1 MEEETPA
8 VTEDETPPV
17 MTTPEVGRGPR
28 TLAIDI
34 GASGLKASVL
44 NARGRMLSERVR
56 IKTPRPCPPRVLVR
70 SLVELVAELPE
81 SERVSVGFPGYVR
94 RGRVLTAP
102 NLGTDEWKGFR
113 LADVLARRLGKPVRL
128 ANDADMQGLAA
139 MQGKGVELVVT
150 LGTGVGTAL
159 FEDGRLLP
167 HLEISQHPAWR
178 GETYDQYI
186 GDAARKRFGKKKW
199 NERVRRAL
207 GQMRVLINFDKV
219 HIGGGNAKKITFELD
234 RDMRIV
240 SNRAGILGGV
250 KLWRT
255 QDS

>member
-1 MEEETPA
+1 M
-8 VTEDETPPV
+8 
-17 MTTPEVGRGPR
+17 
-28 TLAIDI
+28 
-34 GASGLKASVL
+34 
-44 NARGRMLSERVR
+44 
-56 IKTPRPCPPRVLVR
+56 VR
-70 SLVELVAELPE
+70 SLVNLVADLPE

-94 RGRVLTAP
+94 RGQVLTAP

-128 ANDADMQGLAA
+128 VNDADMQGLAA

-167 HLEISQHPAWR
+167 HLEISQQPIWKDQ
-178 GETYDQYI
+178 TYDQYI
-186 GDAARKRFGKKKW
+186 GDAARKRIGKEKW

-207 GQMRVLINFDKV
+207 NQMRVLINFDKL
-219 HIGGGNAKKITFELD
+219 HIGGGNAKRLTFELD

-255 QDS
+255 QDV

>member
-1 MEEETPA
+1 M
-8 VTEDETPPV
+8 
-17 MTTPEVGRGPR
+17 
-28 TLAIDI
+28 
-34 GASGLKASVL
+34 
-44 NARGRMLSERVR
+44 
-56 IKTPRPCPPRVLVR
+56 VR
-70 SLVELVAELPE
+70 SLVNLVADLPE

-128 ANDADMQGLAA
+128 VNDADMQGLAA

-167 HLEISQHPAWR
+167 HLEISQQPIWKN
-178 GETYDQYI
+178 ETYDQYI
-186 GDAARKRFGKKKW
+186 GDAARKRVGKKKW

-207 GQMRVLINFDKV
+207 NQMRVLINFDKL
-219 HIGGGNAKKITFELD
+219 HIGGGNAKRLTFELD
-234 RDMRIV
+234 GDMRIV

-255 QDS
+255 PGS